1 MARLAQNITTAR
13 PGLTLEQAIGGR
25 VAGLDEVG
33 RGPLAGPV
41 VACAVVLPDPL
52 PASLAD
58 LLDDSKRLSPPRR
71 DAAALALRR
80 GAAAR
85 VDGESTGVV
94 VGLAAGS
101 ALAWGLTTGTAAAA
115 EAGTAVAGAAGAL
128 AEEAVVL
135 LGITASSCSAGGA

>member
-1 MARLAQNITTAR
+1 MA
-13 PGLTLEQAIGGR
+13 P
-25 VAGLDEVG
+25 
-33 RGPLAGPV
+33 
-41 VACAVVLPDPL
+41 
-52 PASLAD
+52 
-58 LLDDSKRLSPPRR
+58 PPRR
-71 DAAALALRR
+71 GVAVAARTGLVPRDREAAVVPAEAGERLAEVRLAAGALRAAAAPEAARAGDDALALRR

-128 AEEAVVL
+128 AEEAMVL

>member
-1 MARLAQNITTAR
+1 MGKERVDGLEGGVMA
-13 PGLTLEQAIGGR
+13 P
-25 VAGLDEVG
+25 
-33 RGPLAGPV
+33 
-41 VACAVVLPDPL
+41 
-52 PASLAD
+52 
-58 LLDDSKRLSPPRR
+58 PPRR
-71 DAAALALRR
+71 GVAVAARTGLLPRDREAAVVPAEAGERLAEVRLAAGALRAAAAPEAARAGDDALALRR

-128 AEEAVVL
+128 AEEPVVV

>member
-1 MARLAQNITTAR
+1 MA
-13 PGLTLEQAIGGR
+13 P
-25 VAGLDEVG
+25 
-33 RGPLAGPV
+33 
-41 VACAVVLPDPL
+41 
-52 PASLAD
+52 
-58 LLDDSKRLSPPRR
+58 PPRR
-71 DAAALALRR
+71 GVAVAARTGLVPRDREAAVVPAEAGERLAEVRLAAGALRAAAAPEAARAGDDALALRR
-80 GAAAR
+80 GAAVR

>member
-1 MARLAQNITTAR
+1 MA
-13 PGLTLEQAIGGR
+13 P
-25 VAGLDEVG
+25 
-33 RGPLAGPV
+33 
-41 VACAVVLPDPL
+41 
-52 PASLAD
+52 
-58 LLDDSKRLSPPRR
+58 PPRR
-71 DAAALALRR
+71 GVAAAARTGLVPRDREAAVVPAEAGERLAEVRLAAGAFRAAAAPEAARTGDDALALRR

-128 AEEAVVL
+128 AEEPVAVVE
-135 LGITASSCSAGGA
+135 ITASSCSEGGRRSRA